1 MFYFWL
7 ALVIVLSIIEIAT
20 TNLVSI
26 WFVASGI
33 LAMIG
38 SLFTDN
44 ILIQIFIFV
53 ILGVL
58 FMILTKKVISKII
71 PNKVKTNID
80 RIVGMK
86 GKVIKEISP
95 NKPGEIKVDGK
106 IWTALSKEKIAEG
119 EQARILE
126 IDSTKL
132 KVEKIKE
139 W

>member
-86 GKVIKEISP
+86 GKVIKEICP

-139 W
+139 

>member
-139 W
+139 